1 MCADPR
7 LDQARAAFG
16 RRLRAVGPDD
26 WGLPTPCTQW
36 DVRRV
41 VNHVVGHEFRMAL
54 LYQGGSLERFV
65 ATREDDFLGRDALAA
80 WDRGCRELDA
90 VIGQPGAMER
100 TVHYRGGPTTGRV
113 LLSVCI
119 FEMTVHTWDLA
130 RGLGA
135 DEALDAGLVT
145 WLLDELEPGS
155 GPLDFVARRF
165 PVAGPP
171 PAGASPQEKL
181 LHLCGRSF
189 LAVPG
194 SGLSGCLPLGG
205 VPLAF
210 IRRSRRLL
218 GA

>member
-1 MCADPR
+1 MCADSPRAR

-16 RRLRAVGPDD
+16 RRLRAVGPGD
-26 WGLPTPCTQW
+26 WSLPTPCTQW
-36 DVRRV
+36 DVRQV

-54 LYQGGSLERFV
+54 LYHGGSLERFV
-65 ATREDDFLGRDALAA
+65 ATREDDFLGRDPLAA

-90 VIGQPGAMER
+90 AIGQPGAMER

-113 LLSVCI
+113 LLTVCT

-135 DEALDAGLVT
+135 DEALDGGLVT
-145 WLLDELEPGS
+145 WLLGELA

-165 PVAGPP
+165 PVAGPQ

-181 LHLCGRSF
+181 LHLCGRGVSE
-189 LAVPG
+189 G
-194 SGLSGCLPLGG
+194 CTGTGGLFGG
-205 VPLAF
+205 AAC
-210 IRRSRRLL
+210 R
-218 GA
+218 